1 VELGLLSTEAPA
13 IALRDGGGPAAG
25 ASVKTR
31 GAPAWIGIAPFV
43 IYVLI
48 FLGLPLYE
56 VITGAFT
63 GASGGTTFS
72 NVSQALSQPQYL
84 QALKESLILS
94 LWTSVIGAVFGTWLA
109 YAIVTSKPTSPL
121 RRLASTGSGV
131 LAYFAGVPLA
141 FAIIAAYGRS
151 GEVTELLGHLGFNLA
166 NHFQVDTLAAVG
178 VAYTYFQI
186 PLMVILITP
195 ALEGLRPQW
204 REAAA
209 GLGATS
215 ARYWRHIG
223 GPVLSPAF
231 LGSFLLLF
239 GNAFAAYA
247 TALALTNGEVPLIPS
262 QIDFALSG
270 NVLVNDTGVGLAL
283 GLEMIVVVAIV
294 MVLYAVLARRA
305 NRWNA

>member
-13 IALRDGGGPAAG
+13 IALRDSGGPSTG

-31 GAPAWIGIAPFV
+31 RSPAWIGIAPFV
-43 IYVLI
+43 VYVVI

-63 GASGGTTFS
+63 GANGGTTFS
-72 NVSQALSQPQYL
+72 NVSQALSQPQYV

-94 LWTSVIGAVFGTWLA
+94 LWTSGIGAVFGTWLA
-109 YAIVTSKPTSPL
+109 YAIVTSKPASPL

-151 GEVTELLGHLGFNLA
+151 GEVTELLGHLGFNLS

-215 ARYWRHIG
+215 SRYWRHIG

-231 LGSFLLLF
+231 MGSFLLLF

-270 NVLVNDTGVGLAL
+270 NVLVNQTGIGLAL

-294 MVLYAVLARRA
+294 MLLYAFLARRA